1 MYRLSGLSSL
11 FSRDLLDFIR
21 QLEGFENKSRKPL
34 MTVFHLIHILM
45 KTTFDAIHIKATL
58 MKTDDK
64 ESIIVSAFNSMH
76 RISLI
81 HIP

>member
-1 MYRLSGLSSL
+1 
-11 FSRDLLDFIR
+11 
-21 QLEGFENKSRKPL
+21 